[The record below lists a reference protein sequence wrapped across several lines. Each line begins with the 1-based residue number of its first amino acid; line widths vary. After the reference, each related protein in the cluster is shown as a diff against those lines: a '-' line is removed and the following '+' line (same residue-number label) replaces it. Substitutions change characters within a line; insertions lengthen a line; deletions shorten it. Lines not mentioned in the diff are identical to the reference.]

1 MNDHPEPTREP
12 QSQAPLH
19 ADTQLPS
26 DAPIGGVRNLGSLVQ
41 AADLVADVVLIKGIS
56 HVPAPLRIIVTDY
69 VFQVREAVKGE
80 PGESHLVVRNDGGE
94 LADGTGMESVDSYKL
109 TAGGRYL
116 IFGRKTT
123 EGYWL
128 TYVLQ
133 VESNGTVV
141 ATPDGRMV
149 VGLSQGDLLTQP
161 EASLPSLRYRPAP
174 PRSLANRQG
183 PPDEGSLPLPQAEET
198 LALRDTAPL
207 TVDQVKDA
215 LRGSPTEGKKDD
227 LPPKIGGYG
236 NRSSD
241 LQPRAVTSGGYVS
254 ESTNFY
260 CQLPNNDNWDWFQQ
274 CEVCWNQLVGNSPSG
289 RNWLFGYFVDGSGNP
304 IRNEAPSANN
314 GRNNLGVMTS
324 AQMTAGGY
332 PTWATLSANGV
343 AYLWYTTT
351 NGQVKET
358 DILINADIAG
368 DEAQYRKSLT
378 HELGHALTL
387 DHETRFFSL
396 LYPGTWRQP
405 PNYSSYWYSRTDD
418 HIGARSVL
426 AWVNANIEANR
437 WNLLSFADMATY
449 SQAHDNPG
457 TGGNLIMT
465 SLSAIVVNRGD
476 RVTFRNLHV
485 ENRGDTAATNVGLS
499 FTCPGIRSSRTS
511 TRRSRP
517 TPGVRLAGSPIGPA
531 HSMRLSRHRLPREL
545 ITQGGF

>member
-1 MNDHPEPTREP
+1 
-12 QSQAPLH
+12 
-19 ADTQLPS
+19 
-26 DAPIGGVRNLGSLVQ
+26 
-41 AADLVADVVLIKGIS
+41 LVADVVLIKGIS

-80 PGESHLVVRNDGGE
+80 PGESHLVIRNHGGE

-133 VESNGTVV
+133 VESNGAVV
-141 ATPDGRMV
+141 ATPDGHMV
-149 VGLSQGDLLTQP
+149 VGLSQGDLLIRP
-161 EASLPSLRYRPAP
+161 EASLRSLRYRPAP
-174 PRSLANRQG
+174 PVPLANRQG

-198 LALRDTAPL
+198 LALKNTAPM

-215 LRGSPTEGKKDD
+215 LRGSFTEGKKDD
-227 LPPKIGGYG
+227 LPPKIGGHG

-241 LQPRAVTSGGYVS
+241 LPPSDLPLRFVTSGGYVS
-254 ESTNFY
+254 ESTNFA
-260 CQLPNNDNWDWFQQ
+260 CQLPNNDNWNWFQQ
-274 CEVCWNQLVGNSPSG
+274 CAVCWNQLVGNSPSG

-314 GRNNLGVMTS
+314 NRNNLGVMTS

-387 DHETRFFSL
+387 DHETRFFAL
-396 LYPGTWRQP
+396 MYPGTWRQP

-418 HIGARSVL
+418 HVGARSVL
-426 AWVNANIEANR
+426 AWVNANVEANR

-449 SQAHDNPG
+449 SQAHDKPG
-457 TGGNLIMT
+457 TAGNLVMT

-485 ENRGDTAATNVGLS
+485 ENRGDTAARN
-499 FTCPGIRSSRTS
+499 
-511 TRRSRP
+511 
-517 TPGVRLAGSPIGPA
+517 VRLKFYLSWNPIVSAIDTEIASYTWSSFGGLNYWSGSLDAVIPTSLAPGTYYAGWVLTSDTA
-531 HSMRLSRHRLPREL
+531 EL
-545 ITQGGF
+545 TTSNNTAILLRDSAAGFAAQTIRVN